1 MNEHVVGAA
10 EIFTL
15 IFITLGPLKILG
27 PFLQRTHD
35 LGDAEVRQIAIWSFV
50 IATISAVAGSAL
62 GRVLAANWHVS
73 IATLSITA
81 GVIFFLVALKQLLA
95 GYEPPHP
102 AVAPPPLPPK
112 PVAAAATILFPVVL
126 TPYGIA
132 AVIVLLASNREAE
145 RIGLIMGL
153 LVLVMV
159 LNLLAM
165 LYARRIL
172 TGLTIIVL
180 QILGAILGVLQVG
193 LAIEFIVFGLRGVG
207 ALGPGPP

>member
-10 EIFTL
+10 EIFT
-15 IFITLGPLKILG
+15 IFFITLGPLKILG
-27 PFLQRTHD
+27 PFVQRTHD
-35 LGDAEVRQIAIWSFV
+35 LAEPELRKVAIWSFV

-62 GRVLAANWHVS
+62 GRILAANWHVS
-73 IATLSITA
+73 TATLSMTA
-81 GVIFFLVALKQLLA
+81 GIIFFLVALKQLLA
-95 GYEPPHP
+95 GYEPPHA

-112 PVAAAATILFPVVL
+112 PVAAAATLLFPVVL

-145 RIGLIMGL
+145 RIGLIVGL

-172 TGLTIIVL
+172 IGPVMIVL
-180 QILGAILGVLQVG
+180 QIVGAILGVLQVG
-193 LAIEFIVFGLRGVG
+193 LAIEFMVFGLRG
-207 ALGPGPP
+207 LGMLAK